1 MSKIKKIAVLTSG
14 GDAPGMNAAVRAVVR
29 AAIYHKLEVVGI
41 ERGYEGMIKGGL
53 FTLESKDMRNIIQ
66 RGGTILRT
74 ARSEE
79 FKTESG
85 RANAFKN
92 LKELNIDAVVVIG
105 GDGTFR
111 GAGIFSQEYDIPFV
125 GIPGTIDNDMYGTD
139 FTIGFDTALNTVVET
154 IDKIKDTASSHD
166 RTFFI
171 EVMGRDAGFIALQA
185 GIATGAEAI
194 LIPEIEGQ
202 AETLREFLIMA
213 KKLKKMS
220 NIILVA
226 EGNNLGGAQELANQI
241 KDEFKDLGIRV
252 NVLGH
257 MQRGGSPTAFDRF
270 LASRLGV
277 AAVEA
282 LIDNQRSI
290 MVGYKNHEVVHVSF
304 NKTIKGHR
312 NINNELLKVAEILM
326 I

>member
-1 MSKIKKIAVLTSG
+1 MLKIKKIAVLTSG

-29 AAIYHKLEVVGI
+29 AAIYHKLDVVGI
-41 ERGYEGMIKGGL
+41 EHGYEGMIKGEL
-53 FTLESKDMRNIIQ
+53 FKLESKDMRNIIQ

-79 FKTESG
+79 FKKEAG
-85 RANAFKN
+85 RAIAYKN
-92 LKELNIDAVVVIG
+92 LRKLNIDAVIVIG

-111 GAGIFSQEYDIPFV
+111 GAGIFSQEYDIPFI

-202 AETLREFLIMA
+202 AKNLREFLIKA
-213 KKLKKMS
+213 IKLKKMS

-226 EGNNLGGAQELANQI
+226 EGNNVGGAQEVANQV
-241 KDEFKDLGIRV
+241 KEEFKDLGIRV

-304 NKTIKGHR
+304 NKTIKGKR
-312 NINNELLKVAEILM
+312 NINDELLKVADILM

>member
-1 MSKIKKIAVLTSG
+1 MAKIKKIAVLTSG

-41 ERGYEGMIKGGL
+41 EHGYEGMIKGEL
-53 FTLESKDMRNIIQ
+53 FTLMSKDMRNIIH

-74 ARSEE
+74 ARSLE
-79 FKTESG
+79 FKTEEG
-85 RANAFKN
+85 RTKAYKN
-92 LKELNIDAVVVIG
+92 LKEFNIDAVVVIG

-111 GAGIFSQEYDIPFV
+111 GAGIFSQEHDIPFV

-185 GIATGAEAI
+185 GIATGAEAV

-202 AETLREFLIMA
+202 AETLREFLIKA
-213 KKLKKMS
+213 KKMKKMS

-226 EGNNLGGAQELANQI
+226 EGNNIGGAQEIANQV
-241 KDEFKDLGIRV
+241 KSEFKDFGIRV

-312 NINNELLKVAEILM
+312 NINEELLKVADILT